1 MTRRVERAGR
11 SERGPV
17 RRRLVSV
24 AVVVSVLAGALGV
37 GEAVSY
43 GTPARHGQDRSAQA
57 QPQAQPQPQVQAQ
70 AVTDDE
76 DFADLY
82 TRTVANIRNAML
94 GEQSV
99 RRPGAGHLIQ
109 NPDAN
114 AFQSINIGRF
124 TEDEFI
130 LGGMVRGVFRR
141 SDNYLL
147 GFYVENR
154 DASRRVFYTFTEQV
168 GGRTRDMVPGNVYP
182 GVRREHFGWGV
193 NYGNLSGTTISRS
206 RLRNAVRDIFHHDP
220 NTSTHTLETGV
231 EALAVA
237 LAEGARFQAIPGY
250 IAQAIRGGRDWEVG
264 RHADEITS
272 WDQESQ
278 VVIQARA
285 ADPSGYGDVW
295 QQRREHVW
303 NGARVLLTALDLAR
317 RLYLI
322 KPPTR
327 KG

>member
-1 MTRRVERAGR
+1 MTRRVDRAER
-11 SERGPV
+11 SERGPI
-17 RRRLVSV
+17 RRRLVSA
-24 AVVVSVLAGALGV
+24 AVVISVLAGTLGA
-37 GEAVSY
+37 GEAVTY
-43 GTPARHGQDRSAQA
+43 GAPARPGQDRSAQA
-57 QPQAQPQPQVQAQ
+57 RPQEQAQPG

-82 TRTVANIRNAML
+82 TRTVANVRSAML

-109 NPDAN
+109 NPDPD
-114 AFQSINIGRF
+114 AFQSVYIGRF

-130 LGGMVRGVFRR
+130 LGGMVRAVFRR
-141 SDNYLL
+141 SDSYLL

-154 DASRRVFYTFTEQV
+154 DASSRVFYTFTEQV
-168 GGRTRDMVPGNVYP
+168 NGRTRDMIPGNVYP

-193 NYGNLSGTTISRS
+193 TYQGLPATTISRS
-206 RLRNAVRDIFHHDP
+206 RLREAVRAIYHHDP
-220 NTSTHTLETGV
+220 NTSTHTLEAGV
-231 EALAVA
+231 QALAVS
-237 LAEGARFQAIPGY
+237 LAEGARFQAIPAQ
-250 IAQAIRGGRDWEVG
+250 IAQAIRGRTSWVVG
-264 RHADEITS
+264 SHADEIRN
-272 WDQESQ
+272 WDQRSR
-278 VVIQARA
+278 VVFQARA
-285 ADPSGYGDVW
+285 TDPSGYGEVW
-295 QQRREHVW
+295 QQRRAYDW

>member
-1 MTRRVERAGR
+1 MTRKVERAER
-11 SERGPV
+11 SERGSV
-17 RRRLVSV
+17 RRRLVSA
-24 AVVVSVLAGALGV
+24 AVVVSVLAGTLGA
-37 GEAVSY
+37 GEAVTY
-43 GTPARHGQDRSAQA
+43 GAPARTGQDQSAWAQPQEQA
-57 QPQAQPQPQVQAQ
+57 QPR

-82 TRTVANIRNAML
+82 TRTVANVRGAML

-109 NPDAN
+109 NPDPDAM
-114 AFQSINIGRF
+114 QSINIGRF

-130 LGGMVRGVFRR
+130 AGRQVRGVFRR
-141 SDNYLL
+141 SDSYLL
-147 GFYVENR
+147 GFYVESR

-168 GGRTRDMVPGNVYP
+168 DGRTRDMVPGNVYP

-193 NYGNLSGTTISRS
+193 NYRNLPATTISRS
-206 RLRNAVRDIFHHDP
+206 RLRDAVHDIYHHDP

-231 EALAVA
+231 QVLAVA
-237 LAEGARFQAIPGY
+237 LAEGARFQAIPAQ
-250 IAQAIRGGRDWEVG
+250 IAQAIRGRTAWEV
-264 RHADEITS
+264 RDHADEITNWNQRS
-272 WDQESQ
+272 G
-278 VVIQARA
+278 VVLQARA
-285 ADPSGYGDVW
+285 ADPSGYGEVW
-295 QQRREHVW
+295 QQRREYAW

-327 KG
+327 KP